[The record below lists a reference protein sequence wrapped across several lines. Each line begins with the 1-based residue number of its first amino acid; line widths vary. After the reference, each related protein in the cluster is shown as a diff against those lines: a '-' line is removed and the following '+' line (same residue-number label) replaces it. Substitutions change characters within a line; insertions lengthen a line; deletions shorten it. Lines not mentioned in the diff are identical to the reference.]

1 MILRLN
7 ARRVAKGAM
16 GVGVSIYILAT
27 TVDIGDVAAAL
38 WLVGRVLV
46 AWFGISLLAAA
57 AWSLLRWNPDRSAGD
72 RQPTQGRPR
81 P

>member
-1 MILRLN
+1 
-7 ARRVAKGAM
+7 M

-57 AWSLLRWNPDRSAGD
+57 AWSLLRWNPDRAAGD
-72 RQPTQGRPR
+72 CQPTEGRPR